1 MSESEKLFNIINDE
15 IEDKDEDYF
24 DVNKQNSLHKK
35 SKYSK
40 KYFKKSFKRSFNKEM
55 PYS

>member
-24 DVNKQNSLHKK
+24 DVNKQNSLPKK
-35 SKYSK
+35 SKKFKYS
-40 KYFKKSFKRSFNKEM
+40 KKSFKRSFNKEM

>member
-24 DVNKQNSLHKK
+24 DVNKQNSLPKK

-40 KYFKKSFKRSFNKEM
+40 KYFKRSFNKEM

>member
-35 SKYSK
+35 FKKSKYSK
-40 KYFKKSFKRSFNKEM
+40 KYFKKSFNKES